1 MIRSIPLFSLAFVVA
16 ALCSGCG
23 ANYTWK
29 SSVPSELRTV
39 CVPTFRNESD
49 VSEAG
54 AVATRQVLRE
64 IQREGTFS
72 VRNPGEAALEIQGVV
87 KVVKLSVRAYDRAT
101 EMRLRAYDVSAV
113 VEVSVVD
120 KRRRKVLVDN
130 RKYRPTVQATVG
142 QDMATALRDV
152 SGRLMD
158 ELAREVV
165 DDLLNLK

>member
-1 MIRSIPLFSLAFVVA
+1 MIRPIPLVSLTLVLASLFA
-16 ALCSGCG
+16 GCG

-29 SSVPSELRTV
+29 SSVPSEMRTV

-64 IQREGTFS
+64 IQREGTFAI
-72 VRNPGEAALEIQGVV
+72 RNPGDAALEIQGVV
-87 KVVKLSVRAYDRAT
+87 KSVSLGVRAYDRSA
-101 EMRLRAYDVSAV
+101 EMRMRAYDVSAV

-130 RKYRPTVQATVG
+130 RTYRPTVQATVG
-142 QDMATALRDV
+142 QDMTTALRDV
-152 SGRLMD
+152 SGRLME

>member
-1 MIRSIPLFSLAFVVA
+1 MIRSTPLFVLVLASLF
-16 ALCSGCG
+16 SGCG

-29 SSVPSELRTV
+29 SSVPSEMRTV
-39 CVPTFRNESD
+39 CVPTFRNESSI
-49 VSEAG
+49 SEAG

-64 IQREGTFS
+64 IQREGTFAI
-72 VRNPGEAALEIQGVV
+72 RNPGDAALEIQGVV
-87 KVVKLSVRAYDRAT
+87 KSVSMGVRAYDRAT
-101 EMRLRAYDVSAV
+101 EMRMRVYDVSAT

-130 RKYRPTVQATVG
+130 RKYRPMVQATVG
-142 QDMATALRDV
+142 LDITTALRDA
-152 SGRLMD
+152 SGRLME